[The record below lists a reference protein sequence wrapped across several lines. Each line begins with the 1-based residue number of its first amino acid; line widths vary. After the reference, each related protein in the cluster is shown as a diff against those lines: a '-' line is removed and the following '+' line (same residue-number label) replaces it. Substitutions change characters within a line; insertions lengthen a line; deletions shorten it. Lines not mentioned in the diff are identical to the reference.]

1 MSTAD
6 VVLRVAVPERAETV
20 WAAATDWAR
29 QGEWMLGTEVDVVGG
44 DGRSVGSRLAAFT
57 GAGGI
62 GFLDRMEITGWDP
75 PRSVAVRHTG
85 RLVRGEGGFRI
96 LPHDGGE
103 RCTFLWEE
111 RLTLPLGALG
121 GLGWAMVRPAFEWGL
136 RRSLTDFARL
146 CRDYRED

>member
-6 VVLRVAVPERAETV
+6 VALRVLVPTRAEKA

-44 DGRSVGSRLAAFT
+44 DGASVGSTLAAFT
-57 GAGGI
+57 GFGGV
-62 GFLDRMEITGWDP
+62 GFMDRMEITEWDP
-75 PRSVAVRHTG
+75 PRAVGVRHTG

-96 LPHDGGE
+96 LPHAGID

-111 RLTLPLGALG
+111 RLTLPLGGVG
-121 GLGWAMVRPAFEWGL
+121 GLGWAILRPGFEWGL
-136 RRSLTDFARL
+136 RRSLASFARF
-146 CRDYRED
+146 CRDYPN